1 VFALVIALV
10 GVGLNCWLNYQ
21 AKQRLLT
28 DLMQKEPKVQEL
40 RNLVAE
46 DEILREEADFYR
58 GNWERTRQILVFFNL
73 WAETVPEGT
82 ILTSVILEEEQ
93 ITQLSGRTRSFSRLY
108 AALLASPS
116 FHQLQ
121 LKGEITINRDGDEG
135 FTLTGKWNEPNEAG
149 D

>member
-1 VFALVIALV
+1 
-10 GVGLNCWLNYQ
+10 
-21 AKQRLLT
+21 
-28 DLMQKEPKVQEL
+28 MQKEPKVQEL